1 MRLVDYPWVVVR
13 LSCRI
18 CPRHGRTRLAR
29 LAERY
34 GAEIELEDM
43 LDRIAW
49 TCPYPR
55 RPEPGR
61 KPRKYQPYC
70 GIYLADFDGTPR
82 PPDRPGGAGLRL
94 VSSRE
99 APEEE
104 GADAPSQQQRAA
116 ND

>member
-1 MRLVDYPWVVVR
+1 MRLVEYPWVVVR

-18 CPRHGRTRLAR
+18 CPRHGRARLAR

-61 KPRKYQPYC
+61 KAAEVPS
-70 GIYLADFDGTPR
+70 L
-82 PPDRPGGAGLRL
+82 LRDL
-94 VSSRE
+94 SGRFSM
-99 APEEE
+99 APQ
-104 GADAPSQQQRAA
+104 GRRIARAA
-116 ND
+116 PACA